1 MRTDH
6 RNTEASPS
14 MTLTKKRLIHSVK
27 KSTGLPATRCA
38 GIVENLLETIKAKIQ
53 TGEEISIRGFG
64 KISVR
69 GGERSGSGHG
79 RGPGKIGRH
88 SRKQISFKC
97 SNVLRDK
104 LNRGR

>member
-1 MRTDH
+1 
-6 RNTEASPS
+6 

-38 GIVENLLETIKAKIQ
+38 GIVENLIETMKAKIQ
-53 TGEEISIRGFG
+53 MGEEISIRGFG

-69 GGERSGSGHG
+69 GGKRSGSGHG
-79 RGPGKIGRH
+79 RAAGKIARH

-104 LNRGR
+104 LNRGS